1 MSKGVVLSVLASV
14 LFAVMYYFT
23 SLLTP
28 LSGLEIFG
36 WRMLLTVPCMTV
48 FMVLSSEWRQVWALL
63 QRLAG
68 EPRLIGAIVL
78 SSVLLG
84 VQLWLFM
91 WAPLNG
97 RSLDVSLGYF
107 LLPLT
112 MVLTGR
118 LVYGEQLS
126 RLQWIA
132 VVFAAIGVL
141 NELYQVG
148 GFSWATL
155 LVIIGYP
162 IYFVLRKRLATDHLG
177 GLWLD
182 MALMLPVAFWFV
194 QSGEQGFA
202 VLDAH
207 KGLYALIPML
217 GLISASALVCYIIA
231 SRLLAFSLFGL
242 LSYVEPVL
250 LLGVALLLGES
261 IGPGEWLTY
270 IPIWLAVMVL
280 VFEGFKHL
288 MRQRRA

>member
-1 MSKGVVLSVLASV
+1 VSKGVVLSILASV

-48 FMVLSSEWRQVWALL
+48 FMVVSGEWRRVWELL
-63 QRLAG
+63 RLVAG
-68 EPRLIGAIVL
+68 KPRLMAGMVV
-78 SSVLLG
+78 SSALLG

-126 RLQWIA
+126 RLQKIA
-132 VVFAAIGVL
+132 VFFAAVGVL

-155 LVIIGYP
+155 VMIIG
-162 IYFVLRKRLATDHLG
+162 
-177 GLWLD
+177 
-182 MALMLPVAFWFV
+182 
-194 QSGEQGFA
+194 
-202 VLDAH
+202 
-207 KGLYALIPML
+207 
-217 GLISASALVCYIIA
+217 
-231 SRLLAFSLFGL
+231 
-242 LSYVEPVL
+242 
-250 LLGVALLLGES
+250 
-261 IGPGEWLTY
+261 
-270 IPIWLAVMVL
+270 
-280 VFEGFKHL
+280 
-288 MRQRRA
+288 